1 MSLVTAEIVDG
12 IGWIT
17 LNRPDKINALSTEV
31 VRSAHDK
38 VIEFENDDEVR
49 VVVIKGAGKNF
60 SVGYDISE
68 EVAAG
73 LSRPEDWHRQLSKN
87 VGLSMAVW
95 ACTKPTIAA
104 VDGWCLAGACE
115 LAMACDMIVA
125 TDRSHFGEPE
135 IRFGS
140 GPVTLLMP
148 FVLGQKKTME
158 LLLTG
163 DTVGAAEA
171 ERIGLVNRVVSPDA
185 LADAVQQLAE
195 KIALTPLVTLRLTKI
210 ALTRAYEAM
219 GLRNAVNVNL
229 DVAATLNA
237 AYAPEKAQ
245 AFQLIWPYSDFLLHD
260 MGEGLADGQAVGDA
274 TGSEWRT
281 PPLWGIGLTQTV
293 NGHTFFLHDGRA
305 RNLTEAILWHGGE
318 GRKARDRFA
327 AASATEREALVK
339 FLESL

>member
-12 IGWIT
+12 VGWIT
-17 LNRPDKINALSTEV
+17 LNRPDKINALSVEV
-31 VRSAHDK
+31 VRTAHEK
-38 VIEFENDDEVR
+38 VLEFEDSDDVR
-49 VVVIKGAGKNF
+49 VIVIRGAGRHF

-73 LSRPEDWHRQLSKN
+73 ISRPEDWHKALSRN

-115 LAMACDMIVA
+115 LAMACDMIIA

-163 DTVGAAEA
+163 DTIDSAEA
-171 ERIGLVNRVVSPDA
+171 ERIGLINRVVP
-185 LADAVQQLAE
+185 ADELVGTVQKLAE
-195 KIALTPLVTLRLTKI
+195 KIALTPLITLRLTKI

-245 AFQLIWPYSDFLLHD
+245 F
-260 MGEGLADGQAVGDA
+260 GELVATKGL
-274 TGSEWRT
+274 
-281 PPLWGIGLTQTV
+281 
-293 NGHTFFLHDGRA
+293 
-305 RNLTEAILWHGGE
+305 
-318 GRKARDRFA
+318 
-327 AASATEREALVK
+327 REALNWRDSRYGALTGAK
-339 FLESL
+339 

>member
-1 MSLVTAEIVDG
+1 METNAAPAEVAGCEIRDG
-12 IGWIT
+12 IAWLTI
-17 LNRPDKINALSTEV
+17 NRPKKINALSSEV
-31 VRSAHDK
+31 VRTLTGHVRDLQTDDRVK
-38 VIEFENDDEVR
+38 VIVLR
-49 VVVIKGAGKNF
+49 GAGSHF

-68 EVAAG
+68 EVEVG
-73 LSRPEDWHRQLSKN
+73 LARPEDWHGALSNN

-95 ACTKPTIAA
+95 ASQKPTIAA

-125 TDRSHFGEPE
+125 TDRAQFGEPE

-163 DTVGAAEA
+163 DTIGAAEA
-171 ERIGLVNRVVSPDA
+171 ERVGLVNRVVAPEA
-185 LADAVQQLAE
+185 LERTVDQLAQ

-229 DVAATLNA
+229 DLAATLNA
-237 AYAPEKAQ
+237 AQAPEKTE
-245 AFQLIWPYSDFLLHD
+245 FVTLVR
-260 MGEGLADGQAVGDA
+260 EKGL
-274 TGSEWRT
+274 
-281 PPLWGIGLTQTV
+281 
-293 NGHTFFLHDGRA
+293 
-305 RNLTEAILWHGGE
+305 
-318 GRKARDRFA
+318 RKALDFRDSRYG
-327 AASATEREALVK
+327 ALT
-339 FLESL
+339 

>member
-1 MSLVTAEIVDG
+1 MSLVVTEITDG

-17 LNRPDKINALSTEV
+17 LNRPDKINALSAEV
-31 VRSAHDK
+31 VKTAHDK
-38 VIEFENDDEVR
+38 VIELENDDNVR
-49 VVVIKGAGKNF
+49 VIVIRGAGRNF

-73 LSRPEDWHRQLSKN
+73 ISRPEDWHRQLTKN

-125 TDRSHFGEPE
+125 SDRSHFGEPE

-163 DTVGAAEA
+163 DTIGAAEA
-171 ERIGLVNRVVSPDA
+171 ERVGLVNRVVPADA
-185 LADAVQQLAE
+185 LTETVQTLAR
-195 KIALTPLVTLRLTKI
+195 KIALTPLVTLRMTKI

-245 AFQLIWPYSDFLLHD
+245 F
-260 MGEGLADGQAVGDA
+260 GELVATKGL
-274 TGSEWRT
+274 
-281 PPLWGIGLTQTV
+281 
-293 NGHTFFLHDGRA
+293 
-305 RNLTEAILWHGGE
+305 
-318 GRKARDRFA
+318 
-327 AASATEREALVK
+327 REALNWRDSRYGA
-339 FLESL
+339 LEGAK